1 MRRRVLAAALA
12 GGLLLVTS
20 ACETGGTNSGGYI
33 EGDSGVV
40 QYAVDDR
47 SGPVEGVSGETLDG
61 GTLDLEDSRGK
72 VVVVNVWWSGCGP
85 CNVEM
90 PMLTEA
96 HAELGDQVDFVGI
109 NTRDTS
115 VETARGFE
123 QAKGVDYPSIYAADG
138 KALLPFGSGA
148 LRSMPTT
155 MVLDREGRLAAL
167 IPGQIPGKV
176 TLVDV
181 VEDVLAEDA

>member
-1 MRRRVLAAALA
+1 MTRRLLSAALA
-12 GGLLLVTS
+12 GGLLLMTA
-20 ACETGGTNSGGYI
+20 ACSSDGTNDGGYI
-33 EGDSGVV
+33 SGDSNVV
-40 QYAVDDR
+40 QFAADDR
-47 SGPVEGVSGETLDG
+47 GDPIDGVGGKTLDG
-61 GTLDLEDSRGK
+61 GEIDLADSRGK
-72 VVVVNVWWSGCGP
+72 PVVVNVWWSGCGP

-115 VETARGFE
+115 IETARGFE

-138 KALLPFGSGA
+138 KALLPFGNKA
-148 LRSMPTT
+148 RSMPTT
-155 MVLDREGRLAAL
+155 LVLDREGRVAAL
-167 IPGQIPGKV
+167 IPGQVPGKV
-176 TLVDV
+176 TLIDV